1 MPLDAFDPEPR
12 AVIDPE
18 DTVTR
23 PAGCP
28 RIAVSCFS
36 HVTMGR
42 LTQALDAEQI
52 ACIHVANLSIPP
64 TFRSFIDHL
73 NGASSLGR
81 GPVCAR
87 RLRISPRS
95 GRMRS
100 IRGSRA
106 KPWWVQGETLVGP
119 GQSPGYIM
127 GAKMRSTG

>member
-1 MPLDAFDPEPR
+1 MILDAFDPEPR

-64 TFRSFIDHL
+64 TFRSFTDHL

-81 GPVCAR
+81 GPVCA
-87 RLRISPRS
+87 ISPRS
-95 GRMRS
+95 GKDAQHPR
-100 IRGSRA
+100 
-106 KPWWVQGETLVGP
+106 VQGETLVGP
-119 GQSPGYIM
+119 G
-127 GAKMRSTG
+127 

>member
-1 MPLDAFDPEPR
+1 MILDAFDPEPR
-12 AVIDPE
+12 AVINPE

-23 PAGCP
+23 PVGFP

-64 TFRSFIDHL
+64 TFRSFTDHL
-73 NGASSLGR
+73 NGPLRLEEAPFAHAGS
-81 GPVCAR
+81 VFR
-87 RLRISPRS
+87 REA

-100 IRGSRA
+100 IRG
-106 KPWWVQGETLVGP
+106 VQGKALVGP
-119 GQSPGYIM
+119 G
-127 GAKMRSTG
+127 